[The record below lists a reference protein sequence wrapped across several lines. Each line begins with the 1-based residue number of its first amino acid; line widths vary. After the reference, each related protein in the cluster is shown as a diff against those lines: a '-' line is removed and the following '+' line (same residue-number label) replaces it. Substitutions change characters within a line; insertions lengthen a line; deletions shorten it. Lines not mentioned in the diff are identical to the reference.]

1 MEQTNTLKWVT
12 AARVVGDYLLELD
25 FNDGRRVVFDCQ
37 PLISQY
43 KLFAPLRDKD
53 VFARFAL
60 DGWTVTWLD
69 GTVDIAPEH
78 LYELGKAA
86 VDFEKLD
93 EAAHYIP
100 SGMNVWEG
108 RQERFDQQELRCY
121 RSLKDAKR
129 LERSLGTTGRRKP
142 LH

>member
-1 MEQTNTLKWVT
+1 MEQTNNSIKREQNELACSAESENHRPQGNTLKWVT

-86 VDFEKLD
+86 
-93 EAAHYIP
+93 
-100 SGMNVWEG
+100 
-108 RQERFDQQELRCY
+108 
-121 RSLKDAKR
+121 
-129 LERSLGTTGRRKP
+129 
-142 LH
+142 

>member
-25 FNDGRRVVFDCQ
+25 FNDGRRVVFDCL
-37 PLISQY
+37 PLISKY

-69 GTVDIAPEH
+69 GTIDIAPEH
-78 LYELGKAA
+78 LYELGVAA
-86 VDFEKLD
+86 
-93 EAAHYIP
+93 
-100 SGMNVWEG
+100 
-108 RQERFDQQELRCY
+108 
-121 RSLKDAKR
+121 
-129 LERSLGTTGRRKP
+129 
-142 LH
+142 

>member
-60 DGWTVTWLD
+60 DGWTVTWLEEAF
-69 GTVDIAPEH
+69 T
-78 LYELGKAA
+78 A
-86 VDFEKLD
+86 VQANLQFASREYKNL
-93 EAAHYIP
+93 
-100 SGMNVWEG
+100 
-108 RQERFDQQELRCY
+108 
-121 RSLKDAKR
+121 
-129 LERSLGTTGRRKP
+129 
-142 LH
+142 

>member
-1 MEQTNTLKWVT
+1 MEQTNNSVKREQNKLACSAERENHRPQGNTLKWVT

-37 PLISQY
+37 PLINQY

-86 VDFEKLD
+86 
-93 EAAHYIP
+93 
-100 SGMNVWEG
+100 
-108 RQERFDQQELRCY
+108 
-121 RSLKDAKR
+121 
-129 LERSLGTTGRRKP
+129 
-142 LH
+142 

>member
-1 MEQTNTLKWVT
+1 MEKTNNSIKREQDELACSAEHENHRPQGNTLKWVT

-25 FNDGRRVVFDCQ
+25 FNDGRHVVFDCQ

-53 VFARFAL
+53 VFAHFAL

-78 LYELGKAA
+78 LYELGKVA
-86 VDFEKLD
+86 
-93 EAAHYIP
+93 
-100 SGMNVWEG
+100 
-108 RQERFDQQELRCY
+108 
-121 RSLKDAKR
+121 
-129 LERSLGTTGRRKP
+129 
-142 LH
+142 